1 MLISLR
7 PCVFALI
14 SAKLSQFGL
23 FVFYGTGVDVGVSV
37 GGSGVSVIGDGV
49 LVGVAGNVSVALG
62 VDVSVINGKG
72 VIEGTA
78 VCVEVGEGGNVDVGS
93 VRVAVGRRVRV
104 ATGSAVAGLSRVGN
118 TAPNVGVATTKVTCG
133 MTCVATG
140 GRVGVRS
147 GVKPPTPGSS
157 PRIHNRLNP
166 RI

>member
-1 MLISLR
+1 MLSSLR

-72 VIEGTA
+72 VIEGAA

-104 ATGSAVAGLSRVGN
+104 ATGSAVAGLF
-118 TAPNVGVATTKVTCG
+118 
-133 MTCVATG
+133 
-140 GRVGVRS
+140 
-147 GVKPPTPGSS
+147 
-157 PRIHNRLNP
+157 
-166 RI
+166 